1 MSDAVIVLRSVI
13 CQECKYARHELG
25 PIAAAGKAVRHM
37 LARTHIVHEV
47 ANGFTINI
55 HRPNMVYKG
64 ETPPF

>member
-1 MSDAVIVLRSVI
+1 MSGAAVVLRSVI

-37 LARTHIVHEV
+37 LRRSHTVHEV

-55 HRPNMVYKG
+55 HRSNVVYKG
-64 ETPPF
+64 ESPPF